1 MPKKATKTTVKK
13 LISDVKKLNSDE
25 VREVE
30 TAVHERMKE
39 TYNIPGMRVY
49 GYIPKELADIAE
61 PMVEWAYKLGYI
73 PKPSMFSFTSWAVK
87 LTLLKVYEDV
97 VNEEFEQVEVEDEE
111 DSGGS

>member
-97 VNEEFEQVEVEDEE
+97 VAEEFEQVEIVEEE

>member
-1 MPKKATKTTVKK
+1 MPKKATKPAVKK
-13 LISDVKKLNSDE
+13 LISDVKKLDSEE

-39 TYNIPGMRVY
+39 TYNIPGIRVY

-73 PKPSMFSFTSWAVK
+73 SKPSMFSFTSWAVK

-97 VNEEFEQVEVEDEE
+97 VNEEFEGVETEEE